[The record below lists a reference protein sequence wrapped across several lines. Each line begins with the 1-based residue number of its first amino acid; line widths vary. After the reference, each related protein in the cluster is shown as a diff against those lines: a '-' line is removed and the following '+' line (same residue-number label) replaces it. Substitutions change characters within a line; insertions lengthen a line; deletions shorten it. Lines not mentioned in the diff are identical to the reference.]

1 MLFILHVVM
10 KTLDKTCCHVYSYD
24 QCLYDNMTII
34 GAVMYKEH
42 ALARIEILI
51 FEITSEYEKGIA
63 IGFIGAC
70 LTFNLISPSE
80 YRQLSD
86 RILAE

>member
-1 MLFILHVVM
+1 MM
-10 KTLDKTCCHVYSYD
+10 NRE
-24 QCLYDNMTII
+24 Q
-34 GAVMYKEH
+34 

-63 IGFIGAC
+63 MVYIGFF
-70 LTFNLISPSE
+70 LTINLISPSE
-80 YRQLSD
+80 YRQFSD

>member
-1 MLFILHVVM
+1 MFKRTKILGHIM
-10 KTLDKTCCHVYSYD
+10 NRE
-24 QCLYDNMTII
+24 Q
-34 GAVMYKEH
+34 

-63 IGFIGAC
+63 MGYIGVF
-70 LTFNLISPSE
+70 LTINLISPSE
-80 YRQLSD
+80 YRQFSD

>member
-1 MLFILHVVM
+1 MFKRTKILGHM
-10 KTLDKTCCHVYSYD
+10 INRE
-24 QCLYDNMTII
+24 Q
-34 GAVMYKEH
+34 

-63 IGFIGAC
+63 MGYIGVF
-70 LTFNLISPSE
+70 LTINLISPSE
-80 YRQLSD
+80 YRQFSD

>member
-1 MLFILHVVM
+1 M
-10 KTLDKTCCHVYSYD
+10 
-24 QCLYDNMTII
+24 N
-34 GAVMYKEH
+34 KEQ

-63 IGFIGAC
+63 IGFIDAC
-70 LTFNLISPSE
+70 FTINLFSPSE
-80 YRQLSD
+80 YRQLCD

>member
-1 MLFILHVVM
+1 MNRE
-10 KTLDKTCCHVYSYD
+10 
-24 QCLYDNMTII
+24 Q
-34 GAVMYKEH
+34 

-70 LTFNLISPSE
+70 LIFNLISVSE

-86 RILAE
+86 RALAE

>member
-1 MLFILHVVM
+1 MSRL
-10 KTLDKTCCHVYSYD
+10 
-24 QCLYDNMTII
+24 Q
-34 GAVMYKEH
+34 

-51 FEITSEYEKGIA
+51 FAITSEYERGIA

-70 LTFNLISPSE
+70 LTFNFISPIE
-80 YRQLSD
+80 YRQLFD

>member
-1 MLFILHVVM
+1 MPLLGIVM
-10 KTLDKTCCHVYSYD
+10 NRE
-24 QCLYDNMTII
+24 Q
-34 GAVMYKEH
+34 

-63 IGFIGAC
+63 MGYIGVF
-70 LTFNLISPSE
+70 LTINLISPSE
-80 YRQLSD
+80 YRHFSD

>member
-1 MLFILHVVM
+1 MPFLGIVM
-10 KTLDKTCCHVYSYD
+10 NRE
-24 QCLYDNMTII
+24 Q
-34 GAVMYKEH
+34 

-63 IGFIGAC
+63 MGYIGVF
-70 LTFNLISPSE
+70 LTINLISPSE
-80 YRQLSD
+80 YRQFSD

>member
-1 MLFILHVVM
+1 MFKRTNILGHM
-10 KTLDKTCCHVYSYD
+10 MNRE
-24 QCLYDNMTII
+24 Q
-34 GAVMYKEH
+34 

-63 IGFIGAC
+63 MGYIGVF
-70 LTFNLISPSE
+70 LTINLISPSE
-80 YRQLSD
+80 YRQFSD

>member
-1 MLFILHVVM
+1 MPLLGIVM
-10 KTLDKTCCHVYSYD
+10 NRE
-24 QCLYDNMTII
+24 Q
-34 GAVMYKEH
+34 

-63 IGFIGAC
+63 IGYIGVF
-70 LTFNLISPSE
+70 LTINLISPSE
-80 YRQLSD
+80 YRQFSD

>member
-1 MLFILHVVM
+1 MPLLGIVM
-10 KTLDKTCCHVYSYD
+10 NRE
-24 QCLYDNMTII
+24 Q
-34 GAVMYKEH
+34 

-63 IGFIGAC
+63 MGYIGVF
-70 LTFNLISPSE
+70 LTINLISPSE
-80 YRQLSD
+80 YRQFSD

>member
-1 MLFILHVVM
+1 MFKRTKILGHM
-10 KTLDKTCCHVYSYD
+10 MNRE
-24 QCLYDNMTII
+24 Q
-34 GAVMYKEH
+34 

-63 IGFIGAC
+63 MGYIGVF
-70 LTFNLISPSE
+70 LTINLISPSE
-80 YRQLSD
+80 YRQFSD

>member
-1 MLFILHVVM
+1 MPLLGIAM
-10 KTLDKTCCHVYSYD
+10 NRE
-24 QCLYDNMTII
+24 Q
-34 GAVMYKEH
+34 

-63 IGFIGAC
+63 MGYIGVF
-70 LTFNLISPSE
+70 LTINLISPSE
-80 YRQLSD
+80 YRQFSD

>member
-1 MLFILHVVM
+1 MNRE
-10 KTLDKTCCHVYSYD
+10 
-24 QCLYDNMTII
+24 Q
-34 GAVMYKEH
+34 

-63 IGFIGAC
+63 MGYIGVF
-70 LTFNLISPSE
+70 LTIHLISPSE
-80 YRQLSD
+80 YRQFSD

>member
-1 MLFILHVVM
+1 MM
-10 KTLDKTCCHVYSYD
+10 NRE
-24 QCLYDNMTII
+24 Q
-34 GAVMYKEH
+34 

>member
-1 MLFILHVVM
+1 MVQMPHYVACDNITILGHIM
-10 KTLDKTCCHVYSYD
+10 NRE
-24 QCLYDNMTII
+24 Q
-34 GAVMYKEH
+34 

-70 LTFNLISPSE
+70 LTIHLISPSE
-80 YRQLSD
+80 YRHLSD